1 MRTLIQIIF
10 FFTTSFCFAQNET
23 TIPDTTKSESI
34 EAPEELTPVPTVTSQ
49 IEEPDAPEMPDT
61 LAPFVEPEQ
70 EVKDFQLTL
79 LTPLGTNGMAAYRTT
94 NRISLNVFAGV
105 NGGLDGVEL
114 GGFANV
120 IRGQARGLQAA
131 GFVNVVR
138 GEFDGIQG
146 AGFVNANL
154 GRTKGIQLAGFAN
167 TSKEGIDGVQ
177 GAGFLNV
184 ARGNSEGIQVSGFL
198 NYAKNM
204 DGIQLGF
211 INVADTLDGLA
222 IGFFSFARNGYHTL
236 EASANETFPVN
247 LSFKTGGN
255 RYFYNILSMGLFLN
269 DVDDEYQVGFG
280 YGAGTNLK
288 LSRRLNFNA
297 DVISYALV
305 PRNINGGD
313 LDDEDFGA
321 VGKLHFGLSFKVAK
335 YFTVFGGPT
344 LNGLFN
350 RNRELR
356 EIINPIE
363 LFTVSND
370 DWQMIAYPGFSV
382 GVRI

>member
-1 MRTLIQIIF
+1 MKKITLIQILF
-10 FFTTSFCFAQNET
+10 LFATTFCLAQEEISTSDSTQTAPLET
-23 TIPDTTKSESI
+23 T
-34 EAPEELTPVPTVTSQ
+34 EELTPAPIDTDEEVTPITS
-49 IEEPDAPEMPDT
+49 EHPDSLTPERK
-61 LAPFVEPEQ
+61 VR
-70 EVKDFQLTL
+70 DFQLTL
-79 LTPLGTNGMAAYRTT
+79 ITPIGTNGIAAPRIT
-94 NRISLNVFAGV
+94 NRISLNTFVGI
-105 NGGLDGVEL
+105 NGGLEGVEL

-120 IRGQARGLQAA
+120 LTQNGEGLQAA
-131 GFVNVVR
+131 GFTNVVR
-138 GEFDGIQG
+138 GNFDGIQG
-146 AGFVNANL
+146 AGFVNANI
-154 GRTKGIQLAGFAN
+154 GRTEGIQLAGFVNYA
-167 TSKEGIDGVQ
+167 KGGLDGVQ
-177 GAGFLNV
+177 AAGFLNV
-184 ARGNSEGIQVSGFL
+184 ARGRSDGVQLSGYL
-198 NYAKNM
+198 NVAKNH
-204 DGIQLGF
+204 DGLQLGF
-211 INVADTLDGLA
+211 INIADSLSGLA

-255 RYFYNILSMGLFLN
+255 RYFYNIFSTGLFLN
-269 DVDDEYQVGFG
+269 DVNDEYQVGFG
-280 YGAGTNLK
+280 YGVGTNWRISK
-288 LSRRLNFNA
+288 RLSFNT
-297 DVISYALV
+297 DIISYALV
-305 PRNINGGD
+305 PRNINGED

-321 VGKLHFGLSFKVAK
+321 VGKVHFGLSFKVAK